1 MSKKSPRLL
10 KVQEV
15 LDIMEL
21 EDMHEQNIQAVMAAM
36 EMSRED
42 LLTKTHWKDFK
53 AWRDKVVK
61 ENSLE

>member
-1 MSKKSPRLL
+1 MPRKQPRLL

-15 LDIMEL
+15 LDIMQIE
-21 EDMHEQNIQAVMAAM
+21 ETTEQNIQAVMAAM

-42 LLTKTHWKDFK
+42 LMDKTHWKDFR
-53 AWRDKVVK
+53 AWRDKVIK

>member
-1 MSKKSPRLL
+1 MPRKQPRLL

-15 LDIMEL
+15 LDIMQIE
-21 EDMHEQNIQAVMAAM
+21 ETTEQNIQAVMAAM

-42 LLTKTHWKDFK
+42 LMGKTHWKDFR
-53 AWRDKVVK
+53 AWRDKVIK

>member
-1 MSKKSPRLL
+1 MPRKQPRLL

-15 LDIMEL
+15 FDIMEIP
-21 EDMHEQNIQAVMAAM
+21 DTHEQNIQAVMAAM
-36 EMSRED
+36 EMTRDE
-42 LLTKTHWKDFK
+42 LMTKTNWKDFK

>member
-1 MSKKSPRLL
+1 MARKSPRLL

-15 LDIMEL
+15 FDIMEIP
-21 EDMHEQNIQAVMAAM
+21 DTHEQNIQAVMAAM
-36 EMSRED
+36 EMSRDE
-42 LLTKTHWKDFK
+42 LMTKTHWKDFK